1 MRECFI
7 MTNNL
12 ETMKKAVE
20 KAREEYRKAVQYK
33 ISEIIFNGLS
43 CINIENG
50 SYYVEIKTENELL
63 IATDVEV
70 AKNDELVKQVETI
83 LNTVANDIWS
93 ALREIDEW
101 NSVEFHLYCDNV
113 ISYNIEVDGM
123 QFEYKIFNRYNK

>member
-1 MRECFI
+1 
-7 MTNNL
+7 
-12 ETMKKAVE
+12 MKKAVE

-63 IATDVEV
+63 IATDVEI
-70 AKNDELVKQVETI
+70 AKNDELIKQVETI
-83 LNTVANDIWS
+83 LNTVADEIWS

>member
-50 SYYVEIKTENELL
+50 SYYVEMKTENELL
-63 IATDVEV
+63 IATDVEI

-93 ALREIDEW
+93 ALRQIDEW

>member
-1 MRECFI
+1 

-50 SYYVEIKTENELL
+50 SYYVEMKTENELL
-63 IATDVEV
+63 IATDVER
-70 AKNDELVKQVETI
+70 AKNEELAKQVETI

>member
-1 MRECFI
+1 

-63 IATDVEV
+63 IATDVER
-70 AKNDELVKQVETI
+70 AKNEELAKQVETI

>member
-1 MRECFI
+1 

-33 ISEIIFNGLS
+33 ISEIIFNSLS

-50 SYYVEIKTENELL
+50 SYYVEMKTENELL
-63 IATDVEV
+63 IATDVEI
-70 AKNDELVKQVETI
+70 AKNNELVKQVETI
-83 LNTVANDIWS
+83 LNTVANDLWS
-93 ALREIDEW
+93 ALRQIDEW

>member
-63 IATDVEV
+63 IATDVEI

-83 LNTVANDIWS
+83 LNTVANEIWS

>member
-63 IATDVEV
+63 IATDVEI

>member
-1 MRECFI
+1 

-43 CINIENG
+43 CINVENG
-50 SYYVEIKTENELL
+50 SYYVEMKTENELL
-63 IATDVEV
+63 IATDVER
-70 AKNDELVKQVETI
+70 AKNEELAKQVETI